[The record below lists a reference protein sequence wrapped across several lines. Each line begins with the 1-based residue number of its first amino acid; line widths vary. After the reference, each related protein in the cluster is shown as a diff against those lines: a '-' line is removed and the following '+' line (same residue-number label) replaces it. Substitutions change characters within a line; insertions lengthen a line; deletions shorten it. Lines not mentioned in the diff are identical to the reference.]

1 MRCICIVHR
10 YVYWCCCMFTPTT
23 MPPSPHHHHNNISAG
38 QVVTISCFW
47 ATQLRVHLAHL
58 GLWPRSPF
66 HFQIMPIFN
75 SSLACRDL
83 CSRPP
88 PPVKLPSSV
97 LPGPHV
103 TWLTKNHWLFM
114 LKLVTFVFVAC
125 ISTSKFSYLIIE
137 LLGFGCSM
145 SIELADRFL
154 TTSYTNWK
162 TSSSLTNWKKSWYK
176 AAVSSSRDGHVC

>member
-1 MRCICIVHR
+1 MHLHR
-10 YVYWCCCMFTPTT
+10 SPLCLLALLYVYSYNNAPLPTT
-23 MPPSPHHHHNNISAG
+23 PSHNNISAG

-75 SSLACRDL
+75 SYLACRDL

-125 ISTSKFSYLIIE
+125 ISTSKFSDLIID

-145 SIELADRFL
+145 SIELADMLRFI
-154 TTSYTNWK
+154 
-162 TSSSLTNWKKSWYK
+162 
-176 AAVSSSRDGHVC
+176 